1 MDAPK
6 RIWAWPHFDG
16 WITGDWSANTYHD
29 ERTVAYILVSEHD
42 RLMAE
47 RDAFHIEMDRLQT
60 KAMGAVDAA
69 RAIEA
74 DYVRLMAEKDARITV
89 MRKALLA
96 FEQHEASHFMGP
108 DAEKNLRQSY
118 RGVKRA
124 VRAALK
130 GDSDE

>member
-96 FEQHEASHFMGP
+96 FEQHEASHFRGP
-108 DAEKNLRQSY
+108 DAEKNRRQSY

>member
-1 MDAPK
+1 MDAHK

-42 RLMAE
+42 RLKAE

-74 DYVRLMAEKDARITV
+74 DYVRLMAEKDAEISRL
-89 MRKALLA
+89 R
-96 FEQHEASHFMGP
+96 EA
-108 DAEKNLRQSY
+108 
-118 RGVKRA
+118 V
-124 VRAALK
+124 VRARNYIHGGMFDRTLPVIRQL
-130 GDSDE
+130 DEAMGGETG